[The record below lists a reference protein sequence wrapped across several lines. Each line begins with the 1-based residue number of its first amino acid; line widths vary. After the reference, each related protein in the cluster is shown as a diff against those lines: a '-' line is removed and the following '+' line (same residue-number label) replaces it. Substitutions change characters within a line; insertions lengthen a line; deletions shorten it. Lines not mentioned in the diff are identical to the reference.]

1 MLSSVG
7 KRLADTDPVIR
18 SRSFKKLR
26 HACRKPVTDYSE
38 LLRLWRGLWY
48 ALWMA
53 DKRVNQ
59 TAVAVE
65 AVQLGQVYS
74 DADYTLWTRAFFE
87 TLISMWSGLDKW
99 RVDKFL
105 LLVRVFVAE
114 SFRRLRLSLWNHTM
128 IGNFNKE
135 ISVLATRCLGA
146 AMHVV
151 RVFWEE
157 LDAEISRAEISCR
170 PDLKTLTC
178 LLDAMLEIACTSNFQ
193 ALVRRV
199 CEDVLL
205 NEKFPAKL
213 KKSAVKK
220 INARALTKDLDQE
233 IRETLCN
240 TADTLS
246 A

>member
-26 HACRKPVTDYSE
+26 NICKKPVTDYSE

-65 AVQLGQVYS
+65 AVQLGQAYS

-87 TLISMWSGLDKW
+87 TLISMWSRLDKW
-99 RVDKFL
+99 RMDKFL

-114 SFRRLRLSLWNHTM
+114 TFRRLHLSSWNETM

-135 ISVLATRCLGA
+135 MCMLSTRCLGA
-146 AMHVV
+146 TMHIA

-157 LDAEISRAEISCR
+157 LEAEISCVEDSE
-170 PDLKTLTC
+170 PVSMKTFIG
-178 LLDAMLEIACTSNFQ
+178 LLDGMVEIASTSNFQ
-193 ALVRRV
+193 ALVRRE

-205 NEKFPAKL
+205 DHRFPKKL
-213 KKSAVKK
+213 VQMVVKK
-220 INARALTKDLDQE
+220 LRTKALAQDIDQE
-233 IRETLCN
+233 IREILC
-240 TADTLS
+240 DTVERL
-246 A
+246 